1 MTIVSIS
8 RDRVENPPDDHADR
22 DGAGGRFSSQLSPM
36 PIEITAADC
45 GTSNSA
51 TVRKPRRV
59 MIVAGET
66 SGDLHGAD
74 FAFQL
79 LARDPSC
86 ELFGIAGERMRAAG
100 VRALFRTEDIA
111 GLGLAELT
119 STIRRTAGAFRSLRR
134 ILRRDPPDLV
144 VLIDY
149 AEFNLMLA
157 GSARRAGVPVLYYIM
172 PQVWAWRRGRIGKLV
187 KRAQRMAV
195 VFPFEEGLYARAG
208 GHVKFVG
215 HPLLDRVAPAQDRV
229 ATLARHGLK
238 SDARILALLPGSRH
252 AEVGYLLRPLL
263 EAAMVLA
270 AKHGLTPV
278 IALAPTL
285 ESAYLREVAGAA
297 ALEGV
302 HIIQGDTYSIVAA
315 SELALVASGT
325 ATLEAALLGCPMVI
339 AYKMSPITY
348 RLARILVRG
357 VDYIGMPNILAGRAI
372 VPELIQGDVTAG
384 QLVRAAE
391 PMLAEPLHGETAAAL
406 RAVRASLGEPGAAAR
421 VAAIALEMMV

>member
-1 MTIVSIS
+1 MVT
-8 RDRVENPPDDHADR
+8 A
-22 DGAGGRFSSQLSPM
+22 
-36 PIEITAADC
+36 PIEPDHVATLHGGTA
-45 GTSNSA
+45 TSA
-51 TVRKPRRV
+51 TAHKSRRV

-74 FAFQL
+74 FAAQL
-79 LARDPSC
+79 LARDPAC

-100 VRALFRTEDIA
+100 VRALFKTEDIA
-111 GLGLAELT
+111 GLGLTELT
-119 STIRRTAGAFRSLRR
+119 STIRRTAGAFRALRR

-157 GSARRAGVPVLYYIM
+157 GSARRAGVPVLYYIL

-195 VFPFEEGLYARAG
+195 VFPFEAELYSQAG
-208 GHVKFVG
+208 GHVSFVG
-215 HPLLDRVAPAQDRV
+215 HPLLDRVAPAQDRL
-229 ATLARHGLK
+229 ATLARHGFE

-263 EAAMVLA
+263 EAGTALA
-270 AKHGLTPV
+270 AKHGLSLA

-285 ESAYLREVAGAA
+285 EAAYLGEVAGAA

-302 HIIQGDTYSIVAA
+302 HIIQDDTYSIVAA

-325 ATLEAALLGCPMVI
+325 ATLETALLGCPMVI
-339 AYKMSPITY
+339 AYKVSPITY
-348 RLARILVRG
+348 KLARILVRG

-372 VPELIQGDVTAG
+372 VPELIQGDVTAAR
-384 QLVRAAE
+384 LVRAAE
-391 PMLAEPLHGETAAAL
+391 PMLAEPLHSATAAAL
-406 RAVRASLGEPGAAAR
+406 RAVRARLGAPGAAAR
-421 VAAIALEMMV
+421 VAAMALEMMA